1 MTAQLPLPEPGTGPQ
16 TAAGQKSNSG
26 LLYGVTAVLMF
37 SPLAFG
43 AVEAWSIFVVE
54 GSAGALFLLWMRTQ
68 LGSPQL
74 NIRWNPVFAPMLAF
88 AGLFAIQLMPGRSA
102 YWHAT
107 GSQALLFAACGMI
120 CFLIGQTFTQHRQVR
135 KIASALTI
143 YGSAVALIAVLQNL
157 TSPNRLYWLRTPRFG
172 GWIFGPYVN
181 HNHYAGLMEMLV
193 PVPLV
198 FAFSRFGRTHQ
209 RRAAVVAAVFMSLT
223 IFLSGSR
230 GGMLAFLVEI
240 AVFAAFVYRGQQKQQ
255 RIMLAAFGIILAGIV
270 VWTGGHALKERVS
283 TLAVDAHSDLP
294 SDIRL
299 QIDRDTLRIFR
310 QRPLL
315 GWGQGT
321 FTEVYPQFRTFY
333 TDAFVNAAHND
344 FLQRL
349 AETGIAGFSIMIWFL
364 VRALRPA
371 LRKSIDWHS
380 DVNGTVALAA
390 TLGITGILVHSLVD
404 FNMQVPANA
413 ALFYALCTVAAV
425 EHPFT
430 MRARKRNRTE
440 QSAAWHSPEFVNS

>member
-1 MTAQLPLPEPGTGPQ
+1 
-16 TAAGQKSNSG
+16 
-26 LLYGVTAVLMF
+26 MF

-255 RIMLAAFGIILAGIV
+255 RLDPKTQMGPLVSEEQLRRVCGYMESGLAEGAKAVAGGRKAGDKGYFVEPTVFVDTTENMKIVQEEIFGPVVVAMPFTDPEEIVPRANDNIYGLAAG
-270 VWTGGHALKERVS
+270 VWT
-283 TLAVDAHSDLP
+283 
-294 SDIRL
+294 
-299 QIDRDTLRIFR
+299 
-310 QRPLL
+310 
-315 GWGQGT
+315 
-321 FTEVYPQFRTFY
+321 
-333 TDAFVNAAHND
+333 
-344 FLQRL
+344 
-349 AETGIAGFSIMIWFL
+349 
-364 VRALRPA
+364 
-371 LRKSIDWHS
+371 S
-380 DVNGTVALAA
+380 DVSKAHRMAEHLQAGTV
-390 TLGITGILVHSLVD
+390 
-404 FNMQVPANA
+404 
-413 ALFYALCTVAAV
+413 
-425 EHPFT
+425 
-430 MRARKRNRTE
+430 
-440 QSAAWHSPEFVNS
+440 